1 MSRPASVLPASNL
14 AKRSLPDR
22 ARARQREIREERELR
37 EFMATPPDD
46 GADPG
51 FKERLR
57 DELQALVRSRYSDR

>member
-1 MSRPASVLPASNL
+1 MSRPAPAVPATDL

-37 EFMATPPDD
+37 EFMATPTED

-57 DELQALVRSRYSDR
+57 EELRALVRSRHSDR